1 MQSTGWILLELR
13 KSNIRFEQLND
24 EDFIGSVKEALH
36 QIGVFDDK
44 INGEDAIVAKIMD
57 ATFVLEDLSRS
68 KILQDV
74 IIVVQGELL
83 PTINELE

>member
-36 QIGVFDDK
+36 QIGVFDDT